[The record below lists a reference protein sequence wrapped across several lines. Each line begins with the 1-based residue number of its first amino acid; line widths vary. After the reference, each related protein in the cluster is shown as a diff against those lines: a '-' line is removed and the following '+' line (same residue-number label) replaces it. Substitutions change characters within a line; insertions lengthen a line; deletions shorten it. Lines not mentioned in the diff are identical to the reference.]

1 MSSPVR
7 STWNWR
13 PNRPVLVGYDYENGR
28 LGLIVCG
35 DYKLRIEC
43 CFLSAPPLTHARD
56 FFLCS
61 FCAQREEVRRF
72 LCVLSLGWNFLE
84 MERDFLG
91 LMSSSS
97 KDVCIDHGKMN
108 IIWFFLAI
116 FGFRIIGCVWCLC
129 VIWNVYSKR
138 LISQS
143 FRDDSTFSRK
153 SQELLSFLSFPFFIY
168 LFLWNCLFL
177 LGKFHITR
185 CSK

>member
-1 MSSPVR
+1 MLLSFCSS
-7 STWNWR
+7 
-13 PNRPVLVGYDYENGR
+13 LD
-28 LGLIVCG
+28 
-35 DYKLRIEC
+35 
-43 CFLSAPPLTHARD
+43 THARG

-168 LFLWNCLFL
+168 LFLWNCLFCWESSTSHIAQSNEFDISSYSCFRPITCKLKL
-177 LGKFHITR
+177 LGWSWWDDDDMVSYIL
-185 CSK
+185 